1 MKIENDNS
9 QLIIDLP
16 TREALGREDFLVN
29 SRNEDAVCFIDNFPN
44 QKINSGILIGSRG
57 SGKTHLVNVL
67 CSNLGRKKW
76 SFLNP
81 KNENIYDIFSIND
94 LVIIEDIN
102 NFNSKED
109 EDFLFHSINLSKEL
123 NKALLLTSSRKIS
136 KLDFKTLDLVSRLDA
151 MQAAFI
157 EEPDDMLM
165 EALIIKLF
173 NDRQILIK
181 PNIVNFLMQRI
192 ERSYLGVAEII
203 DLIDKVSL
211 SKKKSVSISLIKGL
225 IN

>member
-1 MKIENDNS
+1 M
-9 QLIIDLP
+9 
-16 TREALGREDFLVN
+16 
-29 SRNEDAVCFIDNFPN
+29 VCEGA
-44 QKINSGILIGSRG
+44 S
-57 SGKTHLVNVL
+57 
-67 CSNLGRKKW
+67 
-76 SFLNP
+76 
-81 KNENIYDIFSIND
+81 
-94 LVIIEDIN
+94 
-102 NFNSKED
+102 
-109 EDFLFHSINLSKEL
+109 
-123 NKALLLTSSRKIS
+123 LLEIW
-136 KLDFKTLDLVSRLDA
+136 FG
-151 MQAAFI
+151 

-173 NDRQILIK
+173 NDRQIIIK

>member
-1 MKIENDNS
+1 M
-9 QLIIDLP
+9 
-16 TREALGREDFLVN
+16 
-29 SRNEDAVCFIDNFPN
+29 
-44 QKINSGILIGSRG
+44 
-57 SGKTHLVNVL
+57 
-67 CSNLGRKKW
+67 
-76 SFLNP
+76 
-81 KNENIYDIFSIND
+81 
-94 LVIIEDIN
+94 
-102 NFNSKED
+102 
-109 EDFLFHSINLSKEL
+109 
-123 NKALLLTSSRKIS
+123 
-136 KLDFKTLDLVSRLDA
+136 VSRLDA

-211 SKKKSVSISLIKGL
+211 SRKKSVSISLIKGL

>member
-1 MKIENDNS
+1 MCIRDS
-9 QLIIDLP
+9 
-16 TREALGREDFLVN
+16 
-29 SRNEDAVCFIDNFPN
+29 
-44 QKINSGILIGSRG
+44 
-57 SGKTHLVNVL
+57 L

-123 NKALLLTSSRKIS
+123 NKALLLTSSLKIS
-136 KLDFKTLDLVSRLDA
+136 KLNFKTLDLVSRLDA

-211 SKKKSVSISLIKGL
+211 SRKKSVSISLIKGL

>member
-1 MKIENDNS
+1 M
-9 QLIIDLP
+9 
-16 TREALGREDFLVN
+16 
-29 SRNEDAVCFIDNFPN
+29 
-44 QKINSGILIGSRG
+44 
-57 SGKTHLVNVL
+57 
-67 CSNLGRKKW
+67 
-76 SFLNP
+76 
-81 KNENIYDIFSIND
+81 
-94 LVIIEDIN
+94 
-102 NFNSKED
+102 
-109 EDFLFHSINLSKEL
+109 
-123 NKALLLTSSRKIS
+123 
-136 KLDFKTLDLVSRLDA
+136 DLVSRLDS

-192 ERSYLGVAEII
+192 ERSYLGIAEII

>member
-1 MKIENDNS
+1 MKIENNNS

-16 TREALGREDFLVN
+16 RREALGREDFLVN

-173 NDRQILIK
+173 NDRQIIIK

-211 SKKKSVSISLIKGL
+211 SRKKSVSISLIKGL

>member
-1 MKIENDNS
+1 
-9 QLIIDLP
+9 
-16 TREALGREDFLVN
+16 
-29 SRNEDAVCFIDNFPN
+29 
-44 QKINSGILIGSRG
+44 
-57 SGKTHLVNVL
+57 
-67 CSNLGRKKW
+67 
-76 SFLNP
+76 
-81 KNENIYDIFSIND
+81 
-94 LVIIEDIN
+94 
-102 NFNSKED
+102 
-109 EDFLFHSINLSKEL
+109 
-123 NKALLLTSSRKIS
+123 
-136 KLDFKTLDLVSRLDA
+136 

-165 EALIIKLF
+165 EALISKLF

>member
-16 TREALGREDFLVN
+16 TRAALGREDFLVN

-123 NKALLLTSSRKIS
+123 NKALLLTSSLKIS
-136 KLDFKTLDLVSRLDA
+136 KLNFKTLDLVSRLDA

-211 SKKKSVSISLIKGL
+211 SRKKSVSISLIKGL

>member
-1 MKIENDNS
+1 M
-9 QLIIDLP
+9 
-16 TREALGREDFLVN
+16 
-29 SRNEDAVCFIDNFPN
+29 
-44 QKINSGILIGSRG
+44 
-57 SGKTHLVNVL
+57 
-67 CSNLGRKKW
+67 
-76 SFLNP
+76 
-81 KNENIYDIFSIND
+81 
-94 LVIIEDIN
+94 
-102 NFNSKED
+102 
-109 EDFLFHSINLSKEL
+109 
-123 NKALLLTSSRKIS
+123 
-136 KLDFKTLDLVSRLDA
+136 VSRLDA

-173 NDRQILIK
+173 NARQILIK

-211 SKKKSVSISLIKGL
+211 SRKKSVSISLIKGL

>member
-1 MKIENDNS
+1 M
-9 QLIIDLP
+9 
-16 TREALGREDFLVN
+16 
-29 SRNEDAVCFIDNFPN
+29 
-44 QKINSGILIGSRG
+44 
-57 SGKTHLVNVL
+57 
-67 CSNLGRKKW
+67 
-76 SFLNP
+76 
-81 KNENIYDIFSIND
+81 
-94 LVIIEDIN
+94 
-102 NFNSKED
+102 
-109 EDFLFHSINLSKEL
+109 
-123 NKALLLTSSRKIS
+123 
-136 KLDFKTLDLVSRLDA
+136 VSRLDA
-151 MQAAFI
+151 MQTAFI

>member
-1 MKIENDNS
+1 
-9 QLIIDLP
+9 
-16 TREALGREDFLVN
+16 
-29 SRNEDAVCFIDNFPN
+29 
-44 QKINSGILIGSRG
+44 
-57 SGKTHLVNVL
+57 
-67 CSNLGRKKW
+67 
-76 SFLNP
+76 
-81 KNENIYDIFSIND
+81 
-94 LVIIEDIN
+94 
-102 NFNSKED
+102 
-109 EDFLFHSINLSKEL
+109 
-123 NKALLLTSSRKIS
+123 
-136 KLDFKTLDLVSRLDA
+136 
-151 MQAAFI
+151 
-157 EEPDDMLM
+157 M

>member
-173 NDRQILIK
+173 NDRQIIIK

-211 SKKKSVSISLIKGL
+211 SRKKSVSISLIKGL

>member
-1 MKIENDNS
+1 M
-9 QLIIDLP
+9 
-16 TREALGREDFLVN
+16 
-29 SRNEDAVCFIDNFPN
+29 
-44 QKINSGILIGSRG
+44 
-57 SGKTHLVNVL
+57 
-67 CSNLGRKKW
+67 
-76 SFLNP
+76 
-81 KNENIYDIFSIND
+81 
-94 LVIIEDIN
+94 
-102 NFNSKED
+102 
-109 EDFLFHSINLSKEL
+109 
-123 NKALLLTSSRKIS
+123 LTSSLKIS
-136 KLDFKTLDLVSRLDA
+136 KLNFKTLDLVSRLDA

>member
-16 TREALGREDFLVN
+16 TRAALGREDFLVN
-29 SRNEDAVCFIDNFPN
+29 SRNEDAVYFIDNFQN

-81 KNENIYDIFSIND
+81 KNENIYDTFSIND

-123 NKALLLTSSRKIS
+123 NKALLLTSSLKIS
-136 KLDFKTLDLVSRLDA
+136 KLNFKTLDLVSRLDA

>member
-29 SRNEDAVCFIDNFPN
+29 SRNEDAVCFIDNFHN

-173 NDRQILIK
+173 NDRQIIIK

-192 ERSYLGVAEII
+192 ERS
-203 DLIDKVSL
+203 
-211 SKKKSVSISLIKGL
+211 
-225 IN
+225 

>member
-16 TREALGREDFLVN
+16 TRAALGREDFLVN
-29 SRNEDAVCFIDNFPN
+29 SRNEDAVCFIDNFHN
-44 QKINSGILIGSRG
+44 KKINSGILIGSRG
-57 SGKTHLVNVL
+57 SCKTHLVNVL
-67 CSNLGRKKW
+67 CSNFDSKKW

-123 NKALLLTSSRKIS
+123 NKALLLTSSLKIS
-136 KLDFKTLDLVSRLDA
+136 KLNFKTLDLVSRLDA

>member
-1 MKIENDNS
+1 
-9 QLIIDLP
+9 
-16 TREALGREDFLVN
+16 
-29 SRNEDAVCFIDNFPN
+29 
-44 QKINSGILIGSRG
+44 
-57 SGKTHLVNVL
+57 
-67 CSNLGRKKW
+67 
-76 SFLNP
+76 
-81 KNENIYDIFSIND
+81 
-94 LVIIEDIN
+94 
-102 NFNSKED
+102 
-109 EDFLFHSINLSKEL
+109 
-123 NKALLLTSSRKIS
+123 
-136 KLDFKTLDLVSRLDA
+136 

>member
-1 MKIENDNS
+1 MKIENNNS

-173 NDRQILIK
+173 NDRQIIIK

-211 SKKKSVSISLIKGL
+211 SRKKSVSISLIKGL